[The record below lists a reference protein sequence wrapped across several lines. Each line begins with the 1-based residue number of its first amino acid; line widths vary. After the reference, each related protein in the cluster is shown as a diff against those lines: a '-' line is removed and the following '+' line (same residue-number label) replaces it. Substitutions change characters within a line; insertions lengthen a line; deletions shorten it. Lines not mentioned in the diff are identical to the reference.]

1 MTEQCEGASAESG
14 PDANEVRTIV
24 VRKDG
29 CGSWGYSLSAHEERV
44 LVGIARA
51 WLRSH
56 EQMGSA
62 SRCFKCRE
70 QTGALRAF
78 CEPCAKD
85 IVERTYGLTIEQV
98 VAACDV
104 DAVLVFRHGPGAVV
118 LRAEKPAMFVPDAT
132 GNTMDEAIQQLG
144 RDAIAKIKGRHAAD
158 AAKLR
163 ELGVSDV

>member
-1 MTEQCEGASAESG
+1 MTEQCEGANRWPSPDDVRQAIEGVERQWVGEPVAILAAARAYLEIREAEDRA
-14 PDANEVRTIV
+14 DAAAF
-24 VRKDG
+24 
-29 CGSWGYSLSAHEERV
+29 LAHEREPGEWKPWSA
-44 LVGIARA
+44 LGRA
-51 WLRSH
+51 
-56 EQMGSA
+56 
-62 SRCFKCRE
+62 CRE
-70 QTGALRAF
+70 HAPRHPA
-78 CEPCAKD
+78 
-85 IVERTYGLTIEQV
+85 LTIEQV
-98 VAACDV
+98 VAACDT